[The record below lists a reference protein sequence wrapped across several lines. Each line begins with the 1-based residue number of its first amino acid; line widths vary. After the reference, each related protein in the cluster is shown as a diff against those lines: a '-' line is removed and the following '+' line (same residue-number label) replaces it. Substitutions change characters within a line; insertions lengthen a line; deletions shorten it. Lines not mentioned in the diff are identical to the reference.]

1 MNNVNIESE
10 PTQCLTDSDL
20 VRAIRSGD
28 RLALEHLY
36 LRYYPR
42 LERLLAM
49 FMGNRH
55 KIEDVINETFLTV
68 WTRAKDFQ
76 PGSAVSTWVV
86 GVACRLAM
94 QSSRGESPASSEQ
107 HPEKRCTEM
116 TDPVRALGLGN
127 RLTSALIH
135 LPVEQRMTLCL
146 AYQQGLSVEEISE
159 ATQSTVETVQLRMSL
174 ARIQMRDAVAEAW
187 RRVEH
192 GE

>member
-1 MNNVNIESE
+1 MNNVHIESE
-10 PTQCLTDSDL
+10 PTQCLADSDL

-49 FMGNRH
+49 VMGNRH
-55 KIEDVINETFLTV
+55 KMEDVINETFLTV
-68 WTRAKDFQ
+68 WTRAKNFQ

-86 GVACRLAM
+86 AVACRLAM
-94 QSSRGESPASSEQ
+94 QSSRGESPTSSEQ
-107 HPEKRCTEM
+107 HPERRCTEM
-116 TDPVRALGLGN
+116 TGPVRALGLGN
-127 RLTSALIH
+127 RLTSALIR

-159 ATQSTVETVQLRMSL
+159 VTQSTVETVQLRMSL

-187 RRVEH
+187 RREEH